1 LTLVEGLMRSCNP
14 YFWHIG
20 LDLYRQGLTD
30 AVSGMARGFGLG
42 SPTGIEGVPEEAGNI
57 PEPGDE
63 VEAINL
69 AIGQGDTLVTPL
81 QVAQLIAAIAN
92 GGTIYQP
99 QLIEQIAP
107 PDGEPAYEFEPIIKG
122 SLPIGPVT
130 LDALQRGMRAV
141 VENRRGTAQHILGSY
156 SQNWYSMSGKTGTAE
171 TPYPES
177 HAWFAG
183 YTRENR
189 EYKPDIAIAV
199 IAELSGEGSDIAA
212 PIFRGMVQYYFE
224 GRRYYAMPWESY
236 IGVLA
241 LPEVEVVADD

>member
-1 LTLVEGLMRSCNP
+1 MRSCNP

-30 AVSGMARGFGLG
+30 AVSEMARSFGLG
-42 SPTGIEGVPEEAGNI
+42 SLTGIEGVPEEKGNI
-57 PEPGDE
+57 PDPGDE

-81 QVAQLIAAIAN
+81 QVAQFVAAIAN

-99 QLIEQIAP
+99 QIIERIAP
-107 PDGEPAYEFEPIIKG
+107 PGGNPVFEFAPVKKG
-122 SLPIGPVT
+122 TLPLSPET
-130 LDALQRGMRAV
+130 LDAIQRGMRAV
-141 VENRRGTAQHILGSY
+141 VENRRGTAAWVLSSY
-156 SQNWYSMSGKTGTAE
+156 SQNLYSMSGKTGTAE
-171 TPYPES
+171 TPFDES

-189 EYKPDIAIAV
+189 DYQSDIAIVV
-199 IAELSGEGSDIAA
+199 IAEYSGEGSEVAA

-224 GRRYYAMPWESY
+224 GRRAYAMPWESY
-236 IGVLA
+236 VGVLA
-241 LPEVEVVADD
+241 LPQEDLEIEE